1 VIDIALSRRPEA
13 SEPVDALPDQPNT
26 TMATIMN
33 PGTGPAV
40 VGRAGRYG
48 LDEHG
53 LRNPGTVHWNLPPA
67 ELVEHAVRRGEG
79 SLVDGGPFNA
89 VTEPHTGRS
98 PNDRFVVRE
107 PGSEGNVWWGKVN
120 VPFEAE
126 RYELLRS
133 EVLDYLE
140 GRDLYVCDMW
150 AGAEPAYRLA
160 VRVITPSA
168 WHGLFAY
175 NMFRRP
181 EGDEAEGMIPGFT
194 VLHAPEFEA
203 DPERHGTRSSTFI
216 LIHFGRRE
224 VLIGGTRYAGEIK
237 KSVFGVLNYELPLQG
252 VLSMHCSANVG
263 PAGDTAL
270 FFGLSGTGKTTLSA
284 DAERGLIGDDEHGWS
299 DEGIFNFEG
308 GCYAKAV
315 KLSAEGEPEIYA
327 TTRMFGT
334 VLENCVLDER
344 RRVDFDDISIT
355 ENTRISYP
363 LHYIHNHVP
372 EARAG
377 HPENIVFLTADAY
390 GVLPPISRLTP
401 EQAMFYFLSGY
412 TAKVAGT
419 ERGVKEPQP
428 TFSAC
433 FGAAFL
439 SLHPGVYADMLGK
452 RIAQHGS
459 RVWLVNT
466 GWTGGPYGEGHR
478 MKLGYTRA
486 MVRAALSGAL
496 DGVETATAPFFG
508 LTIPTTVPGVPDEVL
523 NPRDT
528 WADPAAYDA
537 RARELAEAF
546 RKNFEQFADRVPPGV
561 RESGP
566 APE

>member
-1 VIDIALSRRPEA
+1 
-13 SEPVDALPDQPNT
+13 
-26 TMATIMN
+26 MATTLN
-33 PGTGPAV
+33 PAEAAAPTL
-40 VGRAGRYG
+40 GRASRYG
-48 LDEHG
+48 LDNHG
-53 LRNPGTVHWNLPPA
+53 IRKPGTVFWNLYPA

-79 SLVDGGPFNA
+79 ILVEGGPFNA
-89 VTEPHTGRS
+89 VTAPHTGRS

-107 PGSEGNVWWGKVN
+107 PGSEADVWWGKVN
-120 VPFEAE
+120 VAIESE
-126 RYELLRS
+126 KYDLLRE
-133 EVLDYLE
+133 EVLGHLE
-140 GRDLYVCDMW
+140 GQDLYVRDMFG
-150 AGAEPAYRLA
+150 GADPAYRLA
-160 VRVITPSA
+160 VRVITPNA
-168 WHGLFAY
+168 WHNLFAY

-181 EGDEAEGMIPGFT
+181 DDAELASFEPGFT
-194 VLHAPEFEA
+194 ILHAPEFEA
-203 DPERHGTRSSTFI
+203 DPARHGTRTSTFI
-216 LIHFGRRE
+216 LINFGRRE

-237 KSVFGVLNYELPLQG
+237 KSVFGVLNYLLPKQG

-263 PAGDTAL
+263 ADGDTAL

-284 DAERGLIGDDEHGWS
+284 DPERGLIGDDEHGWS
-299 DEGIFNFEG
+299 DDGVFNFEG

-315 KLSAEGEPEIYA
+315 KLSPEGEPEIYA

-334 VLENCVLDER
+334 VLENLIVDEA

-372 EARAG
+372 SARAG
-377 HPENIVFLTADAY
+377 HPKNIVFLTADAY
-390 GVLPPISRLTP
+390 GVLPPIARLTA

-452 RIAQHGS
+452 KIAEHGS

-466 GWTGGPYGEGHR
+466 GWTGGPYGTGHR

-486 MVRAALSGAL
+486 MVRAALAGEL
-496 DGVETATAPFFG
+496 DGAEFTTIPVFG
-508 LTIPTTVPGVPDEVL
+508 LEVPTSIPGVPSEVL
-523 NPRDT
+523 QPRGT
-528 WADPAAYDA
+528 WPNAAEYDA
-537 RARELAEAF
+537 KANELAEAF
-546 RKNFEQFADRVPPGV
+546 QKNFEQFADRVPEAV
-561 RESGP
+561 RASGP
-566 APE
+566 KAG